1 MWECP
6 LTVGNTQGI
15 LISPKPVLWLS
26 WALTPRQAPA
36 SGNSKCFETAPS
48 LQLCKN
54 NYYRPREGVLEQS
67 SGTSWQLS
75 LPQNHQ
81 QASFQIYIFIG
92 RSWSTTK
99 FKVSPEGRLWTY
111 GLGPWTFLDLAVC
124 PSLRMCIFCKSN
136 TGPTWFPMFSCSS
149 HSVFSRDSWTFHLH
163 YTERNG
169 YCT

>member
-6 LTVGNTQGI
+6 LTVQNTQGI
-15 LISPKPVLWLS
+15 LISLKPVLWLS

-36 SGNSKCFETAPS
+36 SGNSECFETASS

-54 NYYRPREGVLEQS
+54 NYYRPREVYWNRALAPAGS
-67 SGTSWQLS
+67 SVCPRTTSRTHS
-75 LPQNHQ
+75 RF
-81 QASFQIYIFIG
+81 SIFIG

-136 TGPTWFPMFSCSS
+136 TGPTWFPMFSCSN